1 MNMWREIMTAYVR
14 NFDEH
19 KEIKSSPC
27 ICKSLNPV
35 PIAYM
40 ENKYCEHCYPE
51 KRSHFRMKFF
61 NLFHYFIFNPFI
73 YLLSKLF
80 LLSEHDFLRF
90 NNLLNQLIINIFH
103 KLKLYTKTQTID
115 RKQFNNSLLAF
126 WDEAQRRRL
135 ELYNFKES
143 DIHTLYF
150 MLVYNTKKYYF
161 IQTPISLIYQ
171 KNTRFDEDIKY
182 DNKWTLKKKLLDIDS
197 QIPCPL
203 GRVFISSK
211 NAYNYGI
218 SLGFPLV
225 VKPLSES
232 LSIHTSCNIQTPNE
246 LKEAIKIVKQVDF
259 RVLVEKHI
267 PGDVY
272 RSLIIN
278 DSLIA
283 CVRRQPES
291 IVGDGV
297 TTLQELINKK
307 NKVTWKEGHGEY
319 PYKITPNSN
328 LMKILSA
335 QGVAL
340 NTVINKG
347 QQIFIAK
354 KVTMSSGAKISD
366 VIDLIHPENKLLLE
380 KVHKILN
387 IPLTGLDFICLDISL
402 PWHKQQFGIIENNS
416 FPYIELHINPSDGKG
431 INVAGK
437 IWDYVLDV
445 LNQK

>member
-1 MNMWREIMTAYVR
+1 MSAYVK

-19 KEIKSSPC
+19 KEIKSSRD
-27 ICKSLNPV
+27 ICKSLKPV
-35 PIAYM
+35 PTAYM
-40 ENKYCEHCYPE
+40 DNKHCEHCYPE
-51 KRSHFRMKFF
+51 KRSHFRRKFF

-90 NNLLNQLIINIFH
+90 NNLLNRLVINIFQ

-115 RKQFNNSLLAF
+115 RKQFNNSVLAF
-126 WDEAQRRRL
+126 WDEAQKRGL

-143 DIHTLYF
+143 NLHTLYF
-150 MLVYNTKKYYF
+150 KLVYNRKKYYF
-161 IQTPISLIYQ
+161 IQTPISLISQ
-171 KNTRFDEDIKY
+171 KNTRFDEDTKY
-182 DNKWTLKKKLLDIDS
+182 DNKWSLKKKLLDS

-232 LSIHTSCNIQTPNE
+232 LSIHTSCTIQTPNE

-278 DSLIA
+278 NSLIA

-297 TTLQELINKK
+297 TTLQELIDKK

-319 PYKITPNSN
+319 PYKITRNSN
-328 LMKILSA
+328 LMKILA
-335 QGVAL
+335 TQGVAL

-354 KVTMSSGAKISD
+354 KVTMSSGAKISN

-387 IPLTGLDFICLDISL
+387 IPLTGLDFICQDISL

-416 FPYIELHINPSDGKG
+416 FPYIELHLNPSDGKG

-445 LNQK
+445 LSQKNE